1 MHPRKVEFVG
11 GHVPHFAVAM
21 LLAIGTLSA
30 PSLAAAANPST
41 VRPNALAPGGV
52 PSGSTPLGSLP
63 GDQQVSLN
71 VVLPPSNGN
80 RLQRLL
86 KNLYDPSSPQYHQW
100 LYAGQF
106 EQRFGPSAVDVASVE
121 SWLHGVGLTRTTVSG
136 FAVKVSATASQVSS
150 ALSTPFERYQTPTGH
165 QGYLAQRIPLVP
177 QSLANGQVSAI
188 LGLNTVTTFQSQST
202 WTPSASAGSGVLQ
215 AHADGLTPCPGAQ
228 ATAAPGYYTLD
239 SLGAAYGVGSLLSD
253 GQNGHGETVGLYELA
268 SSSSA
273 DIATYESCFGLTNST
288 SVSAV
293 DGGGG
298 GVGGGGTAEADA
310 DIEQIATQ
318 APDSSVISYEGPN
331 TGTGAYDT
339 WNAII
344 GADTAQVISTS
355 WGLCEP
361 LASSVGEIPSFSTLF
376 EKAATQGQTVVAAS
390 GDTGSEGCYPND
402 ASTDL
407 EVDYPASD
415 PWVTGVG
422 GTDLSGPGD
431 EDAWTDGGGGI
442 SRYFADPSWQPLVWH
457 WSASGNACGL
467 NCREVPDISANAGV
481 GMIIYQNGMWTVA
494 SGTSLASPLV
504 AGIVTDRNDGC
515 TTTTA
520 DLAPT
525 LYSAASQGLYG
536 SALTDITSGNN
547 DATGT
552 YIGADFPASVGY
564 DPATGLGSPIASGL
578 SCPEVSAVSAGYEGS
593 QVVVSGLGLEHA
605 TVDFGG
611 TAAQVISASTTSAT
625 VVVPPGSGT
634 VSLHASSVL
643 GTGTQTT
650 SFTYGTPP
658 PPQPTTT
665 TSTTTPTAAPPPA
678 ATGHG
683 YWLVG
688 SDGGIFTFGSA
699 QFYGSTGSLR
709 LQRPVVGIVPT
720 ADKGGYWLDASDGG
734 VFAFGDAGFYGSI
747 PGLGLHPAGSG
758 LRNSLNAPIV
768 GMVSSADGGGYF
780 MVASD
785 GGVFAFGDAKFA
797 GSCPGIGGCSGAA
810 VAVMPDATGNGY
822 WLVTRSGLVYP
833 FGDAANYGGPGPQ
846 SVPVTSAVR
855 TPDGRGYWLLF
866 ANGAILPYGNAAFYG
881 DPLGLFGG
889 LNPATT
895 VFATRSGAGYWVA
908 SASGSVDNYGDAP
921 NDGSMAGARLNGSII
936 AATGW

>member
-1 MHPRKVEFVG
+1 
-11 GHVPHFAVAM
+11 M

-63 GDQQVSLN
+63 SDQQVSLN

-100 LYAGQF
+100 LHAGQF
-106 EQRFGPSAVDVASVE
+106 EQRFGPSAADVASVE
-121 SWLHGVGLTRTTVSG
+121 SWLHGVGLTRTTVSS

-150 ALSTPFERYQTPTGH
+150 ALSTPFERYRTPTGH

-202 WTPSASAGSGVLQ
+202 LTPSVSAGSGVLQ
-215 AHADGLTPCPGAQ
+215 AHADGLTPCSDAQ

-273 DIATYESCFGLTNST
+273 DIATYESCFGLINST
-288 SVSAV
+288 SVTAV

-310 DIEQIATQ
+310 DIEQIASQ
-318 APDSSVISYEGPN
+318 APDSSVVSYEGPN

-339 WNAII
+339 WNAIVT
-344 GADTAQVISTS
+344 ADAAQVISTS

-442 SRYFADPSWQPLVWH
+442 SRYFADPSWQPVVWH
-457 WSASGNACGL
+457 WSSSGNACGL

-481 GMIIYQNGMWTVA
+481 GMVIYQNGVWTVA

-552 YIGADFPASVGY
+552 YLGADFPASVGY
-564 DPATGLGSPIASGL
+564 DPATGLGSPIATGL

-611 TAAQVISASTTSAT
+611 SPAQVISATRN
-625 VVVPPGSGT
+625 V
-634 VSLHASSVL
+634 
-643 GTGTQTT
+643 
-650 SFTYGTPP
+650 
-658 PPQPTTT
+658 
-665 TSTTTPTAAPPPA
+665 
-678 ATGHG
+678 GHG
-683 YWLVG
+683 RCPFRQRD
-688 SDGGIFTFGSA
+688 SIA
-699 QFYGSTGSLR
+699 PCK
-709 LQRPVVGIVPT
+709 QRPG
-720 ADKGGYWLDASDGG
+720 
-734 VFAFGDAGFYGSI
+734 
-747 PGLGLHPAGSG
+747 
-758 LRNSLNAPIV
+758 
-768 GMVSSADGGGYF
+768 
-780 MVASD
+780 
-785 GGVFAFGDAKFA
+785 
-797 GSCPGIGGCSGAA
+797 
-810 VAVMPDATGNGY
+810 
-822 WLVTRSGLVYP
+822 
-833 FGDAANYGGPGPQ
+833 
-846 SVPVTSAVR
+846 
-855 TPDGRGYWLLF
+855 
-866 ANGAILPYGNAAFYG
+866 
-881 DPLGLFGG
+881 
-889 LNPATT
+889 
-895 VFATRSGAGYWVA
+895 
-908 SASGSVDNYGDAP
+908 YGDA
-921 NDGSMAGARLNGSII
+921 NDIIYLWNATSTAAHHHNFNHHNADGSSPTSGTQSWVLAGRF
-936 AATGW
+936 